1 MNALSIIIIYGYRQL
16 HLFGTKRTY
25 SLFRRSTTPIISIL
39 INMNLLSISI
49 IALYRISNLKFCITF
64 PIHMPINCI
73 PIIILGIFITY
84 LKQVAAIITYLCY
97 RQIYKLP
104 YSLRNLA
111 ILCFSN
117 IIAKVDLFHSHR
129 YRYTSVHPVHI
140 CLQRF
145 IHYRTICDCLI

>member
-1 MNALSIIIIYGYRQL
+1 
-16 HLFGTKRTY
+16 
-25 SLFRRSTTPIISIL
+25 
-39 INMNLLSISI
+39 
-49 IALYRISNLKFCITF
+49 
-64 PIHMPINCI
+64 MPINCI

-117 IIAKVDLFHSHR
+117 SIAKVDLFLSHR

-140 CLQRF
+140 CLQWF
-145 IHYRTICDCLI
+145 IHYRTICDCLILRTHKINVNKHKKTKVNEIDLLWKKIMLIDMETIAQHTSTRLVN